1 MKIKTVWTD
10 AHMPKVNKYLLELE
24 TDPKNEAHLQVHY
37 TEVIVNGE
45 VESFR
50 IEDMRGGLIT
60 DGPTIKAVC
69 KHIEENPGPPICSR
83 CGEIKTNTPY
93 RSIG

>member
-10 AHMPKVNKYLLELE
+10 AHMPKVNKYLLNLE

-37 TEVIVNGE
+37 TEVIVNGK

-60 DGPTIKAVC
+60 DGHIIGQVC
-69 KHIEENPGPPICSR
+69 AYISKNPGPP
-83 CGEIKTNTPY
+83 K
-93 RSIG
+93 